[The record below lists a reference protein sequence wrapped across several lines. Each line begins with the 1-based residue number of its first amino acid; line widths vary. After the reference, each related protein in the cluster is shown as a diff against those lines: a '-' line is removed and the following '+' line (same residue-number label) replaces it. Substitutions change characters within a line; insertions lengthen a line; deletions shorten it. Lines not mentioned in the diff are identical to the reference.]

1 MWCCRKG
8 RISKARLMSNR
19 RPARKALY
27 VALFLGL
34 AALVTFLRLLPMQ
47 DYGAAASGSTGGLFG
62 LSARDWPAP
71 DFLLCLTLAWIVR
84 RPDLLPAPVIA
95 AYFLFEDLL
104 LLRPPG
110 LWALVVL
117 LATEFLRTRAG
128 LLRGF
133 GFWLEY
139 AIVFG
144 LMLTMFLANRALLAI
159 VMMPNAPLD
168 LSFAQFLGTVLAYPA
183 VVVVLHYVLKLRK
196 PATGEVDVLGQKL

>member
-1 MWCCRKG
+1 M
-8 RISKARLMSNR
+8 ADR

-34 AALVTFLRLLPMQ
+34 AALATFLRLLPMQ
-47 DYGAAASGSTGGLFG
+47 DYGAVATDPGLTLFG
-62 LSARDWPAP
+62 IPPRDWPAP
-71 DFLLCLTLAWIVR
+71 DFLLCLTLAWLVR

-95 AYFLFEDLL
+95 GYFLFEDLL

-117 LATEFLRTRAG
+117 LATEFLRTRTP

-139 AIVFG
+139 AIVFL
-144 LMLTMFLANRALLAI
+144 LMLAMFLANRALLAI
-159 VMMPNAPLD
+159 VMMPQAPLD
-168 LSFAQFLGTVLAYPA
+168 LSFVQFIGTVLAYPLVVA
-183 VVVVLHYVLKLRK
+183 VSHYVFKLRK